1 MSNLNSISDVLF
13 GNKFLVPGYQR
24 SYSWRVSTEGKEKE
38 VNQFLA
44 DLKDFIKDSKPSNY
58 YFGHFILKK
67 QENGKFDIVD
77 GQ

>member
-58 YFGHFILKK
+58 YFGHFILKSRRT
-67 QENGKFDIVD
+67 ENLT
-77 GQ
+77 